1 MAGAMRVLNG
11 FTAIGRGRSIAPGD
25 PGGTKMRISRPTGF
39 TLLELMVVV
48 AVIAVLAVIA
58 LPSFVEQ
65 IRKGKR
71 AEAVRAIGDIQLRQE
86 RYRADNPR
94 YATMDELTGGATN
107 TANYNG
113 ALSYYNISV
122 TGNNATDYVITATR
136 KGDLANDPRC
146 GNFILT
152 QDIVPPATVVSTV
165 KSMSSGDVDYCWRQ

>member
-1 MAGAMRVLNG
+1 MAMRN
-11 FTAIGRGRSIAPGD
+11 
-25 PGGTKMRISRPTGF
+25 SRPAGF
-39 TLLELMVVV
+39 TLLELMIVV
-48 AVIAVLAVIA
+48 AVIGILAILA
-58 LPSFVEQ
+58 MPSFIEQ

-94 YATMDELTGGATN
+94 YATMDELTGSATN
-107 TANYNG
+107 TASYNG
-113 ALSYYNISV
+113 ALSYYNISI

-152 QDIVPPATVVSTV
+152 QDIVAPATVVSTV
-165 KSMSSGDVDYCWRQ
+165 RSMSSGDVAYCWRQ